1 MRIILVWL
9 MEKSMDCYGSRDQLG
24 FELGISMSELGVDDG
39 CSVVSSSGHF
49 FFFVDKVIEIQ

>member
-1 MRIILVWL
+1 

-49 FFFVDKVIEIQ
+49 FFFVDKVTEIQ